1 MPAIIVILS
10 RYAVGAIPLFVPE
23 AMGFCITDGL
33 NNVIMQMG
41 RDLAW
46 IMVATIPL
54 RRRRISIGNKRIPQ
68 RNRPRRTRRGIP
80 LLDLYL

>member
-33 NNVIMQMG
+33 NNVITQMG
-41 RDLAW
+41 RNLAW
-46 IMVATIPL
+46 IMVATI
-54 RRRRISIGNKRIPQ
+54 
-68 RNRPRRTRRGIP
+68 
-80 LLDLYL
+80 LLAA